1 MAATL
6 TTGAGPGL
14 HGERALPAERRAVV
28 LISSAHLISHFYQ
41 LAIIPLF
48 GLLKTQLGVSFVQ
61 LGLGL
66 TIFNV
71 VSVLAQ
77 TPTGFLVDR
86 IGSRRLLIAALV
98 LGGAAFASFALS
110 PTYPMLL
117 AVMAVVGLA
126 NAVYHP
132 ADYDLLNAIVA
143 PSRVGRAFS
152 YHTFSGFI
160 GSAIAPPLMFWLGT
174 AYGATLALT
183 VAGAIGMAVAVPLM
197 FARRL
202 ETHRDG
208 RDASAA
214 PPKLSVREL
223 LTPAILSLTLFFTML
238 SLSQIGIQSFAI
250 VALNALYHIPVG
262 LASAGLTAFLAGIA
276 LGVLGG
282 GIVADKTAR
291 HADVAVAGFACC
303 ALITFAVGAFDLGG
317 YAIAALLGLAGVCS
331 GLIAPSRDMLVRQAA
346 PPGAMGRT
354 FGIVTTGF
362 NIGGTIGPMLYGF
375 LMDRGEPRAVFY
387 TGAALMLVTAA
398 LPLVFAARQPS
409 AKSS

>member
-6 TTGAGPGL
+6 TAEAGGVQA
-14 HGERALPAERRAVV
+14 ERALPAERRAVW
-28 LISSAHLISHFYQ
+28 LISSAHLISHFFQ
-41 LAIIPLF
+41 LAVIPLF
-48 GLLKTQLGVSFVQ
+48 GLLKTELGVSYVQ

-66 TIFNV
+66 TVFNV

-98 LGGAAFASFALS
+98 LGGAAFASFALLPS
-110 PTYPMLL
+110 YPMLL

-152 YHTFSGFI
+152 YHTFSGFV

-174 AYGATLALT
+174 SFGAPFALA
-183 VAGAIGMAVAVPLM
+183 VAGAIGIAVAIPLM

-208 RDASAA
+208 RTAAAA
-214 PPKLSVREL
+214 PPKVGAREL

-276 LGVLGG
+276 LGVLAGG
-282 GIVADKTAR
+282 VVADKTKR

-303 ALITFAVGAFDLGG
+303 GVLTLAIGTFDLGG
-317 YAIAALLGLAGVCS
+317 YAIAALLGLAGFCS
-331 GLIAPSRDMLVRQAA
+331 GLIAPSRDMLVRQSA

-375 LMDRGEPRAVFY
+375 LMDSGRPREVFY
-387 TGAALMLVTAA
+387 AGAALMFVTAV
-398 LPLVFAARQPS
+398 LPLVFPARHPAAS
-409 AKSS
+409 NS